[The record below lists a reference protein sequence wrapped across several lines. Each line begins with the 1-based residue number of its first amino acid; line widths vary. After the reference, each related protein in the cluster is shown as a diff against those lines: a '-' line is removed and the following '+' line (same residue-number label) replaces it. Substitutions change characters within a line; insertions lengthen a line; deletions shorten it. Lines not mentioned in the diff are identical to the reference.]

1 MSLAEQFH
9 YSDFTRDNYR
19 LLLRKAKQNYVF
31 RGYTD
36 YHADERFV
44 LWRHDVDFSIHAAY
58 KLAVIEAEEG
68 IASTYFLLPHCEFY
82 NLFEVEVAGKVRD
95 ILALGHRIGLHFD
108 NDFYGIKDVAT
119 LESKLKFEAGLLS
132 NVFETSVDAFSFHN
146 PDAWML
152 QQRDATYA
160 GLVNT
165 YAAYFQTS
173 VGYCSDSN
181 GYWRHR
187 RLADVLEQADD
198 ARLQV
203 LTHPAWWVD
212 KPASPRDRILRCVQG
227 RAEQTMRKYDSGLE
241 LYGRSN
247 VGGK

>member
-19 LLLRKAKQNYVF
+19 LLLRKAKENYVF

-36 YHADERFV
+36 YRADERFV
-44 LWRHDVDFSIHAAY
+44 LWRHDVDISIHAAY

-68 IASTYFLLPHCEFY
+68 IASTYFLLPHSEFY
-82 NLFEVEVAGKVRD
+82 NLLEAEVAGKVRD
-95 ILALGHRIGLHFD
+95 ILALGHHIGLHFD
-108 NDFYGIKDVAT
+108 NVFYGIKDVPT

-132 NVFETSVDAFSFHN
+132 SIFETSVDTFSFHN
-146 PDAWML
+146 PDAWTL
-152 QQRDATYA
+152 QQRNATYA

-165 YAAYFQTS
+165 YAAHFQTS

-187 RLADVLEQADD
+187 RLADVLEQAGD
-198 ARLQV
+198 ACLQV
-203 LTHPAWWVD
+203 LTHPVWWVD
-212 KPASPRDRILRCVQG
+212 TPASPRDRILRCVQG
-227 RAEQTMRKYDSGLE
+227 RAAQTMRKYDLGLE

-247 VGGK
+247 VGEK